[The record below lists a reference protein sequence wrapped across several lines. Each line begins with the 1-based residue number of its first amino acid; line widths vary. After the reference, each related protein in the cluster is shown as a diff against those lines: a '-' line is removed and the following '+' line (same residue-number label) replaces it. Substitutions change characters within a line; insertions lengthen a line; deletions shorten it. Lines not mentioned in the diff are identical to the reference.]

1 MAFTT
6 NLASTN
12 WQTGSNILLTNVQ
25 QNFNVPATNAHMFY
39 RLQ

>member
-1 MAFTT
+1 LAFTT

-12 WQTGSNILLTNVQ
+12 WQTGEIIQQTNVQ
-25 QNFNVPATNAHMFY
+25 QNISIPATNAHMYF